1 MAASALAATASSSR
15 LEVDTVGERNPEF
28 AGNYRHLWADNPCV
42 DCCTCREA
50 LSARLDGEPGGA
62 PAGEVD
68 AHRET
73 CTSCRAW
80 HDNAASLT
88 RTLRVR
94 PATPVPDLTAAI
106 LAAAPPSAPR
116 GWTPRALLGGLAV
129 AQLTLGMAQVVGTR
143 GASAHGSHTTGVDSA
158 HLFNEST
165 AWNLAVG
172 LGLLWT
178 ALRPAA
184 TSGMLPVVGAFVA
197 VLIPYS
203 ASDLLSGTA
212 TAGRVFS
219 HALLV
224 VGLGLLALVHFADS
238 GPSGRTPLARGDS
251 DDTAGDA
258 PATPERAELPQA
270 QRRARL
276 RPVSRRRAA

>member
-1 MAASALAATASSSR
+1 MT
-15 LEVDTVGERNPEF
+15 
-28 AGNYRHLWADNPCV
+28 DNLRV
-42 DCCTCREA
+42 DCNTCREA
-50 LSARLDGEPGGA
+50 LSARLDGEPEGT
-62 PAGEVD
+62 PADEVD
-68 AHRET
+68 AHLET
-73 CTSCRAW
+73 CTSCQAW
-80 HDNAASLT
+80 HDDAAALT

-106 LAAAPPSAPR
+106 LDAAPSIVPPTPR
-116 GWTPRALLGGLAV
+116 GWTPRLLLGGVAV
-129 AQLTLGMAQVVGTR
+129 AQLTLGMAQVIGTS
-143 GASAHGSHTTGVDSA
+143 GASAHGDHATGVGSS

-165 AWNLAVG
+165 AWNLAIG

-203 ASDLLSGTA
+203 AIDLLSGTA

-224 VGLGLLALVHFADS
+224 VGLGLLALVHFGNR
-238 GPSGRTPLARGDS
+238 GPSGRTPLAHGDS
-251 DDTAGDA
+251 DETADDISA
-258 PATPERAELPQA
+258 APERAERPGT
-270 QRRARL
+270 QRRVRL
-276 RPVSRRRAA
+276 RPVSRHRAA